1 MVEGVFMT
9 RPLTAPE
16 KVADRSLLLPS
27 CTYRIPCVYCIPKL
41 LKVAA
46 ASEHVWRLTVPDAN
60 NINSACEYY
69 CQVGHVADDH
79 LRPRLF
85 LLARLAK
92 APVFDILRTKEQ
104 LGYVVFSSART
115 LAGSMGF
122 RILLQSEKPSAF
134 LEARVEAFLQHFKAV
149 LEEMSDAD
157 FRMTKQGLIS
167 TYAESPKN
175 LQEESSRYWNAIEDG
190 DYDFD
195 RRESQRQACCKVG
208 LTSRCFRKP

>member
-1 MVEGVFMT
+1 MT

-16 KVADRSLLLPS
+16 KVAHRSLLLPS
-27 CTYRIPCVYCIPKL
+27 CTSRTPYPYCVSRL
-41 LKVAA
+41 LNIAP
-46 ASEHVWRLTVPDAN
+46 ASEHVWRLTVPNAN
-60 NINSACEYY
+60 NVNSACEYY

-115 LAGSMGF
+115 LSGSMGF
-122 RILLQSEKPSAF
+122 QILLQSEKPSAF
-134 LEARVEAFLQHFKAV
+134 LEARVEAFLDHFKAF
-149 LEEMSDAD
+149 LKGMSDAD
-157 FRMTKQGLIS
+157 FRMIKQGLIS

-175 LQEESSRYWNAIEDG
+175 LQEESSRYWNA
-190 DYDFD
+190 
-195 RRESQRQACCKVG
+195 SQRWACCKVG
-208 LTSRCFRKP
+208 LMSRCLRQP